1 MRGYWRET
9 PSSALVRRLSCSPT
23 HPALQP
29 HVLRGCD
36 LHTSGTALKLDEVP
50 AQIRKGVRVSLVV
63 VEASGRQLEKH
74 VVPRMWDQ
82 RNPHSLLG
90 CQVSPCPN
98 SNPNPNPNAS
108 PDPNPNPHSLLGY
121 QIVDSCPLEF
131 TPHPALRDFEAKMRN
146 GKLQKR
152 KAPPAA
158 PADAASA
165 STSASTSTSASAAA
179 PAAPADAVDI
189 FDLSPG
195 ARDAKR
201 RTEPASTTRLA
212 VELADGNTLLPNWH
226 AAKDS
231 EGRLYFY
238 CTLTGEVSWHKP
250 LVRPRR

>member
-1 MRGYWRET
+1 M
-9 PSSALVRRLSCSPT
+9 
-23 HPALQP
+23 
-29 HVLRGCD
+29 
-36 LHTSGTALKLDEVP
+36 P

-90 CQVSPCPN
+90 CQVSP
-98 SNPNPNPNAS
+98 NPNPKPNLK
-108 PDPNPNPHSLLGY
+108 PNPNPNPHSLLGC

-152 KAPPAA
+152 KAPSDAA
-158 PADAASA
+158 AASA
-165 STSASTSTSASAAA
+165 SASASTPAATPAA
-179 PAAPADAVDI
+179 PAAPAIAVDI
-189 FDLSPG
+189 FDLPPD

-201 RTEPASTTRLA
+201 RAGEPASTGRVA
-212 VELADGNTLLPNWH
+212 VELADGDTLLPNWH